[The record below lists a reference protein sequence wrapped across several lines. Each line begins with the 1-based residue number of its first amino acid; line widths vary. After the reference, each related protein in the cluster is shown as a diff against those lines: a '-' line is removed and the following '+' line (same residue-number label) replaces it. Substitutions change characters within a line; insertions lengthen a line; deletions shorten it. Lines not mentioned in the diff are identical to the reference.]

1 MTVPPRTPLAGYVC
15 LVAKRHVVEPFEL
28 PMAVM
33 DPGPCS
39 RPIRCSVIEAMATGH
54 TVVYGPIADDLP
66 AAIDA

>member
-39 RPIRCSVIEAMATGH
+39 RPIRC
-54 TVVYGPIADDLP
+54 L
-66 AAIDA
+66 